1 MDWCI
6 CKVYP
11 QNKNVLF
18 ALLSLFTIWLLFSKS
33 FNYYYKQCL
42 RWEWIDEI
50 QINFTKMGF
59 FAELICL
66 LQTKI
71 KTHSTLIV
79 YYEIIPNGDTLIH
92 FVWVLLCSWQCW
104 CCVWVIAWCFYT
116 RRFHGFFNRIIKK
129 IPFCEPQI
137 VIMEAEHDTE
147 YIYSTA
153 MWAHLS
159 GDILLHIVIELII
172 DFASFSGKFLIHDIS
187 FASRREH
194 WKLLNLNRI
203 NLEKSELSNLALFE
217 NFG

>member
-1 MDWCI
+1 MLMLCLGDCVMFLHETIPWLFQSNY
-6 CKVYP
+6 KK
-11 QNKNVLF
+11 KN
-18 ALLSLFTIWLLFSKS
+18 
-33 FNYYYKQCL
+33 
-42 RWEWIDEI
+42 
-50 QINFTKMGF
+50 
-59 FAELICL
+59 
-66 LQTKI
+66 
-71 KTHSTLIV
+71 
-79 YYEIIPNGDTLIH
+79 
-92 FVWVLLCSWQCW
+92 
-104 CCVWVIAWCFYT
+104 
-116 RRFHGFFNRIIKK
+116 
-129 IPFCEPQI
+129 PFCEPQI

-203 NLEKSELSNLALFE
+203 NLEKSELSNLAIFE